1 MNNLFFN
8 KIFNIKNLTYGW
20 FLFSIIVIV
29 IITLLQG
36 YFEYKKSIK
45 DAIIKTNNLTI
56 LLAKKLEN
64 DFDQANNILKFVEN
78 IIKTLPKENKI
89 FQEANF
95 EEKQKLVASRFN
107 FLINN
112 FKNIS
117 VINYLDANGNI
128 IYSSNTLQDKINL
141 SDRKHFLELKNNKDL
156 MISFSDVIVSR
167 TTNKTSLAQLL
178 AIRDDK
184 KELIGAISV
193 LIDLEIINNILSS
206 IDTGKNGVALL
217 RRSDDTTLISK
228 YPIIDKSEINKQL
241 PLNNDISLRIRAG
254 EKSSSLEYIA
264 STDGEKRL
272 ASFIVMDKYPF
283 YVQVALSQEEYLKQW
298 KRNLMIVLILIIL
311 FVLSAFLLF
320 LVVRKSYKR
329 EQLSIDKQKE
339 LMNEVLK
346 EKIKY
351 ETLLKLSSDAVF
363 VVDIATSKIL
373 EYSYQTQKNLRYSNK
388 EMMNLTIVDIDRDLK
403 SVEEFKEIISNINSE
418 IISLQRVHQRKDG
431 TFYNASITAAKIRI
445 NEKDYIY
452 SSTRDIT
459 EKIKIQNKLEE
470 SYKNL
475 EKLIETQNNIVILT
489 NGKEIKFAN
498 QKFFNFL
505 GFKNLTDFKEKHKC
519 ICEFFIENDRFFHLK
534 KINED
539 EIWLDKILELEE
551 SKRVVCMKGKDSL
564 EYLFSVWV
572 NNFDDETKIVS
583 FTDISQTILEN
594 IYLEEKIL
602 HDKLTNAYN
611 REFFENN
618 YKRFIDNCKINN
630 TKLALAILDIDYFK
644 DVNDRFGHDVGDLF
658 LIEFVQVI
666 QKYSRKND
674 ILIRWG
680 GEEFILILELDSSK
694 DLEKILENLRNSI
707 EFHNFQKVGNKTCS
721 IGATIYKDDEDILKT
736 IKRADESL
744 YDAKNSGR
752 NKVII
757 TY

>member
-56 LLAKKLEN
+56 LLTKKLEN

-193 LIDLEIINNILSS
+193 LIDLEIINNILAS

-217 RRSDDTTLISK
+217 RRSDDRTLISK

-241 PLNNDISLRIRAG
+241 PLNNDISVRIRAG

-680 GEEFILILELDSSK
+680 GEEFILILEFDSSK

>member
-1 MNNLFFN
+1 MDNHFFN
-8 KIFNIKNLTYGW
+8 KIFNIKNFIYGW
-20 FLFSIIVIV
+20 FIFSIIVIV
-29 IITLLQG
+29 IIALLQG

-45 DAIIKTNNLTI
+45 DAVSRTYNLTT
-56 LLAKKLEN
+56 LLTKKLEN
-64 DFDQANNILKFVEN
+64 DFDQANNILKLAEH
-78 IIKTLPKENKI
+78 IIKTIPNEKKLNT
-89 FQEANF
+89 
-95 EEKQKLVASRFN
+95 EEKQEFIASKFN

-117 VINYLDANGNI
+117 VINYLDRDGNI
-128 IYSSNTLQDKINL
+128 IYSSNTLHNKINL
-141 SDRKHFLELKNNKDL
+141 SDRRHFLELKNDKDL
-156 MISFSDVIVSR
+156 MVSFSDVIVSR
-167 TTNKTSLAQLL
+167 TTNKNSLAQLL
-178 AIRDDK
+178 AIRDTK
-184 KELIGAISV
+184 KELIGAVSV
-193 LIDLEIINNILSS
+193 LIDLETINSVLSS

-241 PLNNDISLRIRAG
+241 PLNNDISVRIRAG

-264 STDGEKRL
+264 STDNEKRV

-283 YVQVALSQEEYLKQW
+283 YVQVALSQKEYLEQW
-298 KRNLMIVLILIIL
+298 KRNLIVVSILIFLFIL
-311 FVLSAFLLF
+311 GAFLLF
-320 LVVRKSYKR
+320 LVVQKSYLK
-329 EQLSIDKQKE
+329 EQLSINKQKE
-339 LMNEVLK
+339 LINEILK

-363 VVDIATSKIL
+363 VVDIDTSKIL
-373 EYSYQTQKNLRYSNK
+373 EYSHQTKKNLGYNNK
-388 EMMNLTIVDIDRDLK
+388 EMQSLTVIDIDIDLK

-418 IISLQRVHQRKDG
+418 IISLQRVHQRKNG
-431 TFYNASITAAKIRI
+431 TIYNASITAVKIRI
-445 NEKDYIY
+445 NGKDYIY
-452 SSTRDIT
+452 ASTRDIT

-505 GFKNLTDFKEKHKC
+505 GFKNLTYFKEKHKC

-630 TKLALAILDIDYFK
+630 TKLAFAILDIDYFK

-707 EFHNFQKVGNKTCS
+707 EFHDFQKVGNKTCS

-744 YDAKNSGR
+744 YQAKNSGR
-752 NKVII
+752 NKVVII
-757 TY
+757 Y

>member
-1 MNNLFFN
+1 MALF
-8 KIFNIKNLTYGW
+8 
-20 FLFSIIVIV
+20 
-29 IITLLQG
+29 QG

-45 DAIIKTNNLTI
+45 DAITITNNLTTI
-56 LLAKKLEN
+56 LTKKLEN
-64 DFDQANNILKFVEN
+64 DFDQANNILKLAEDIVKNLSNEKKLN
-78 IIKTLPKENKI
+78 S
-89 FQEANF
+89 
-95 EEKQKLVASRFN
+95 EEKQEFIASKFN

-117 VINYLDANGNI
+117 VINYLDKDGNI
-128 IYSSNTLQDKINL
+128 IYSSNTLHNKINL
-141 SDRKHFLELKNNKDL
+141 SDRRHFLELKNNKDL
-156 MISFSDVIVSR
+156 MLSFSDVIVSR
-167 TTNKTSLAQLL
+167 TTNKNSLAQLL
-178 AIRDDK
+178 AIRDTK
-184 KELIGAISV
+184 KELIGAVSV
-193 LIDLEIINNILSS
+193 LIDLETINSVLSS

-241 PLNNDISLRIRAG
+241 PLNNDISVRIRAG
-254 EKSSSLEYIA
+254 EKTGSLEYIA
-264 STDGEKRL
+264 STDNEKRV

-283 YVQVALSQEEYLKQW
+283 YVQVALSQEEYLRQW
-298 KRNLMIVLILIIL
+298 KRNLIIVSLLILL
-311 FVLSAFLLF
+311 FILSAFSLF
-320 LVVRKSYKR
+320 WVVRKNYLK
-329 EQLSIDKQKE
+329 EQLSINKQKE
-339 LMNEVLK
+339 LMNEILK

-351 ETLLKLSSDAVF
+351 ETLLKLSSDAIF
-363 VVDIATSKIL
+363 VVDIDTSEIL
-373 EYSYQTQKNLRYSNK
+373 EYSYQTQKNLAYNNK
-388 EMMNLTIVDIDRDLK
+388 EMKNLTIVDIDVDLK

-431 TFYNASITAAKIRI
+431 SLYNASITAVKIKI
-445 NEKDYIY
+445 NGKDYIY
-452 SSTRDIT
+452 ASTRDIT

-498 QKFFNFL
+498 QKFFDFL
-505 GFKNLTDFKEKHKC
+505 GFKNLIDFKEKHKC
-519 ICEFFIENDRFFHLK
+519 ICEFFIENNRFFHLK
-534 KINED
+534 KINEN
-539 EIWLDKILELEE
+539 EIWSDKILELEE

-564 EYLFSVWV
+564 EYQFSVWI
-572 NNFDDETKIVS
+572 NTFDDETKIVS

-618 YKRFIDNCKINN
+618 YKRFIDNSKINN
-630 TKLALAILDIDYFK
+630 TKLALSILDIDYFK

-694 DLEKILENLRNSI
+694 DIEKILENLRNSI

-744 YDAKNSGR
+744 YQAKNSGR
-752 NKVII
+752 NKVVII
-757 TY
+757 Y

>member
-1 MNNLFFN
+1 M
-8 KIFNIKNLTYGW
+8 FNIKNLTYGW

-56 LLAKKLEN
+56 LLTKKLEN

-193 LIDLEIINNILSS
+193 LIDLEIINNILAS

-217 RRSDDTTLISK
+217 RRSDDRTLISK

-241 PLNNDISLRIRAG
+241 PLNNDISVRIRAG

-680 GEEFILILELDSSK
+680 GEEFILILEFDSSK

>member
-56 LLAKKLEN
+56 LLTKKLEN

-167 TTNKTSLAQLL
+167 TTNKNSLAQLL

-241 PLNNDISLRIRAG
+241 PLNNDISVRIRAG

-403 SVEEFKEIISNINSE
+403 SVEEFKEIISNINNE

-618 YKRFIDNCKINN
+618 YKRFIDNSKINN

-680 GEEFILILELDSSK
+680 GEEFILILDLDSSK

>member
-56 LLAKKLEN
+56 LLTKKLEN

-117 VINYLDANGNI
+117 VINYLDADGNI

-167 TTNKTSLAQLL
+167 TTNKNSLAQLL

-241 PLNNDISLRIRAG
+241 PLNNDISVRIRAG

>member
-56 LLAKKLEN
+56 LLTKKLEN

-117 VINYLDANGNI
+117 VINYLDADGNI

-241 PLNNDISLRIRAG
+241 PLNNDISLRIKAG

-680 GEEFILILELDSSK
+680 GEEFILILDLDSSK

>member
-56 LLAKKLEN
+56 LLTKKLEN

>member
-56 LLAKKLEN
+56 LLTKKLEN

-757 TY
+757 IY

>member
-56 LLAKKLEN
+56 LLTKKLEN

-193 LIDLEIINNILSS
+193 LINLEIINNILAS

-217 RRSDDTTLISK
+217 RRSDDRTLISK

-241 PLNNDISLRIRAG
+241 PLNNDISVRIRAG

-680 GEEFILILELDSSK
+680 GEEFILILEFDSSK

>member
-56 LLAKKLEN
+56 LLTKKLEN

-78 IIKTLPKENKI
+78 IIKTLPKENKV

-117 VINYLDANGNI
+117 VINYLDADGNI

-241 PLNNDISLRIRAG
+241 PLNNDISVRIRAG